1 MEKKF
6 HQSLFAFVLIVTL
19 TTGCRSNSEYKR
31 IAKAG
36 NEYTNAVNKLL
47 DVARDLRINS
57 RSRRVLSSLV
67 DIKDSTSQSN
77 TLSNANKIDEN
88 YIKIIRDLREHN
100 NLLSDYFRLLGKLAD
115 SNASASVQ
123 AQLFGITNNL
133 TEVGKEVLNAVK
145 KKDITL
151 VQKVPNITISSKIS
165 GPLRE
170 ELEKNKDTIME
181 QLTIQKNMLEII
193 GKDIEIDARQIRE
206 IEQKRVLIPMIK
218 PAMSDEEKN
227 LWIEQRRKLLI
238 MDTTAKEFSE
248 ASKAL
253 GNLQALFQA
262 FVEGK
267 SNLNKV
273 NTVSKEVKTF
283 LQPIKQIKEFN

>member
-6 HQSLFAFVLIVTL
+6 SQSLFAFVLIVTL

-47 DVARDLRINS
+47 DLARDLRINS
-57 RSRRVLSSLV
+57 SSREILPDLVDFTDSRKLSS
-67 DIKDSTSQSN
+67 
-77 TLSNANKIDEN
+77 TLSEANKTDEN

-115 SNASASVQ
+115 SNASASLQ
-123 AQLFGITNNL
+123 GQLFGITNNL

-267 SNLNKV
+267 SKLNKV